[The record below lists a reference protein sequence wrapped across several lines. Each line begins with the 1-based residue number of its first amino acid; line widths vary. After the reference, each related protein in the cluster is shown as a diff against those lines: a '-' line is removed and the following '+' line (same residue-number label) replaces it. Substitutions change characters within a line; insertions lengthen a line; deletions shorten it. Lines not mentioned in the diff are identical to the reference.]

1 MPSIYGEYSKK
12 SRLRLDYTY
21 TQKIDLN
28 KTIFSLKLYGEKQ
41 TNSGKHYNNYA
52 NSTYSI
58 SGKTGDILIN
68 GTGNWDWANNKDLLI
83 AESTYEVNHDASGK
97 AKPTLSASWFTNI
110 VSSSVVANN
119 LSVSGEVE
127 LPTIARTSS
136 VTCAD
141 GNIGSA
147 TTINISRQS
156 PYLKHTLEYTF
167 GDLTG
172 TIATK
177 TEDIS
182 VGWTIPTSFYAK
194 IPNAKSGTGTITCK
208 TYYENT
214 LIGSSNCTFNA
225 FVVNSDPTITATVV
239 DENAT
244 TIALTGNSNKIVK
257 YFSKAKVTITA
268 TPKNS
273 ATITSRKVVCA
284 NKSASTA
291 VSSLSNVES
300 NVFNV
305 GCADSRG
312 NVGSAEITK
321 TLVDYIR
328 MHFTSFEIQRTST
341 TSKIIT
347 VSFSGIFFNST
358 FGAVANTL
366 TGKWRYRI
374 VNETWGAYTNI
385 TITKSSNIFDFT
397 GTLGTNFNDRKDY
410 EFEFVLTDKLM
421 SITKTA
427 IITVGKPIIDIGKNE
442 VRINGI
448 LYLTNEQMLMW
459 LNSSVYKIRIHLKR
473 YGFIGTQV
481 IPIKIGI
488 TTSIYSSSE
497 SIIPVEFTASSINVY
512 GDVKGSIPENN
523 ISAVFV
529 NSNESYVDII
539 LNTSEKG
546 CIVIEVPVGIEL
558 DSETILAEG

>member
-1 MPSIYGEYSKK
+1 MNSIYGEYSKK

-21 TQKIDLN
+21 EQKIDLN
-28 KTIFSLKLYGEKQ
+28 KTIFTLKLYAEKQ
-41 TNSGKHYNNYA
+41 ANTGTHFNNYS
-52 NSTYSI
+52 NSTYTI
-58 SGKTGDILIN
+58 SGKTGSILVN
-68 GTGNWDWANNKDLLI
+68 GTGNYSWANNTDLLI
-83 AESTYEVNHDASGK
+83 AESTYEVVHDADGK
-97 AKPTLSASWFTNI
+97 ASPTLSASWFTNLT
-110 VSSSVVANN
+110 SSSVVPNN
-119 LSVSGEVE
+119 LSVSGQVE
-127 LPTIARTSS
+127 LPTIARISS

-141 GNIGSA
+141 GNIGSS

-366 TGKWRYRI
+366 TGKWRYRK
-374 VNETWGAYTNI
+374 VGESWGAYTNI
-385 TITKSSNIFDFT
+385 TITKSSNNFNYS
-397 GTLGTNFNDRKDY
+397 GTLGTNFNDRNDY

-421 SITKTA
+421 SLTKTDIVTA
-427 IITVGKPIIDIGKNE
+427 GRPIIDIGKND
-442 VRINGI
+442 VRVNGI
-448 LYLTNEQMLMW
+448 LYLSNENMLTWTNSTLA
-459 LNSSVYKIRIHLKR
+459 KIRIHIKR
-473 YGFIGTQV
+473 YQYTGTQI
-481 IPIKIGI
+481 IPIILNI
-488 TTSIYSSSE
+488 TTSIYSSID
-497 SIIPVEFTASSINVY
+497 SIIPVACTANSTNVW
-512 GDVKGSIPENN
+512 GDVKGNLAETS
-523 ISAVFV
+523 ISATFV
-529 NSNESYVDII
+529 NANESYVDIEFSS
-539 LNTSEKG
+539 TGG
-546 CIVIEVPVGIEL
+546 CAIIKVPVGIEL
-558 DSETILAEG
+558 EVEAILA